1 MSEHYLYFRGAVYR
15 VDGCGSDNGHLRAR
29 MLFTLSD
36 RYSTR
41 VAYPFDAISTKNNR
55 VFCEIKSKCS
65 DNGASVSPV
74 TIFLVWPPTMKIV
87 AHRYEMG

>member
-1 MSEHYLYFRGAVYR
+1 MYR

-36 RYSTR
+36 RYSTFQSC
-41 VAYPFDAISTKNNR
+41 VSFCCHFHEKQQGF
-55 VFCEIKSKCS
+55 FCEIKSKCS